1 MKPIRLL
8 KASEIEC
15 RVGTINEKG
24 LSILLFKDARV
35 DQKLLD
41 ESFTR
46 INGNLYCTV
55 SVWDNEKGQWIDK
68 QDVGSM
74 ANEEKEKSQASDSFK
89 RACFNWGVGRELY
102 TAPFIWVSSAKAK
115 ILEKSTSN
123 GRRYYTSDR
132 FQVSSIG
139 YNKERE
145 IDSLVVVNDR
155 GQEVYHMSQAIP
167 AKEPSVKL
175 QAAYQGGQMSALEK
189 ELKRTGVAL
198 EAVLNRYHIENLGQM
213 TPEMYQDALSGLKKS
228 KSIRVA

>member
-1 MKPIRLL
+1 
-8 KASEIEC
+8 
-15 RVGTINEKG
+15 
-24 LSILLFKDARV
+24 
-35 DQKLLD
+35 
-41 ESFTR
+41 
-46 INGNLYCTV
+46 
-55 SVWDNEKGQWIDK
+55 
-68 QDVGSM
+68 M

-123 GRRYYTSDR
+123 GRKYYTSDR

-155 GQEVYHMSQAIP
+155 GQEVYHMNQAIP
-167 AKEPSVKL
+167 AKEPSVKP
-175 QAAYQGGQMSALEK
+175 QAAYQGSQMSALEK

-198 EAVLNRYHIENLGQM
+198 ETVLNRYHIEHVSQM